1 MLQPARP
8 LHRVALILVGVFLA
22 NRGAEVHAGNPANYD
37 PLFALLLLGY
47 FLLIDAWE
55 RRRHPVWLAAA
66 GLCLSLLE
74 LTRPFMIFLL
84 PLFLLVE
91 WHRIHLNAPRR
102 GLALAAFL
110 LPVVVLS
117 GGWHLHLYLAH
128 DHQITWTNISGY
140 NLQRAWEDFDPE
152 IRAVQHLDQLPRNG
166 ELWADLNTTE
176 IYMRSEE
183 LKRMIIGKIREN
195 PAGAA
200 AHVVDR
206 LATFVSSP
214 TRIYGHDPQGLG
226 IEIYRKLVSALVLL
240 LPVLCSCLHHFPAA
254 PPPVALAGP
263 ALVACRIDAVD
274 RLAGD
279 AGRAGGGGAVP
290 LHHPADASGC
300 GWLCA

>member
-8 LHRVALILVGVFLA
+8 LHRIALVLAGVFLA

-47 FLLIDAWE
+47 FLLIDSWE
-55 RRRHPVWLAAA
+55 RSRHTAWLAAA

-91 WHRIHLNAPRR
+91 GHRIHLNAPRR

-176 IYMRSEE
+176 IYLKSEE
-183 LKRMIIGKIREN
+183 LKRMIVGKIRRESGRRRGPCGGPAGDLRQFADQDVWSR
-195 PAGAA
+195 PAGA
-200 AHVVDR
+200 
-206 LATFVSSP
+206 
-214 TRIYGHDPQGLG
+214 
-226 IEIYRKLVSALVLL
+226 
-240 LPVLCSCLHHFPAA
+240 
-254 PPPVALAGP
+254 
-263 ALVACRIDAVD
+263 
-274 RLAGD
+274 
-279 AGRAGGGGAVP
+279 
-290 LHHPADASGC
+290 
-300 GWLCA
+300 